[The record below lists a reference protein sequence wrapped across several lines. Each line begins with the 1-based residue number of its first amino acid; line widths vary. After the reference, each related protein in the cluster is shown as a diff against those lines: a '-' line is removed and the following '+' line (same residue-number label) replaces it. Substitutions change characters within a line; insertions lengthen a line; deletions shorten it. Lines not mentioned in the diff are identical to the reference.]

1 MGGMTAARAATSSLT
16 DAGMGLSEEASR
28 RREDRAIA
36 RALRIIERRAG
47 RPGQSF
53 GEVAACES
61 FFRLRLGGEIREH
74 FEVAFLDSRHRLIA
88 VERMF
93 SGSVD
98 GAQVHPRVVVQR
110 ALALNAAAVMVAHN
124 HPSGYAEPSAADR
137 AVTTQLKTALG
148 MVEVRLLDHFVVT
161 ADRAVSMAARGWI

>member
-1 MGGMTAARAATSSLT
+1 L
-16 DAGMGLSEEASR
+16 
-28 RREDRAIA
+28 
-36 RALRIIERRAG
+36 
-47 RPGQSF
+47 F

-61 FFRLRLGGEIREH
+61 FFRLRLGGETREH

-98 GAQVHPRVVVQR
+98 GAQVYPRVVVQR

-137 AVTTQLKTALG
+137 AVTTQLKSALG

-161 ADRAVSMAARGWI
+161 ADRAVSMAARGWV

>member
-1 MGGMTAARAATSSLT
+1 MIP
-16 DAGMGLSEEASR
+16 SEEASR
-28 RREDRAIA
+28 RREDQAIA
-36 RALRIIERRAG
+36 RALRILERRAG
-47 RPGQSF
+47 SPGQSF
-53 GEVAACES
+53 GEVSACES
-61 FFRLRLGGEIREH
+61 FFRLRLGGEMREH

-98 GAQVHPRVVVQR
+98 GAQVYPRVVVQR

-137 AVTTQLKTALG
+137 AVTAQLKNALG
-148 MVEVRLLDHFVVT
+148 LVEVRLLDHFVVT
-161 ADRAVSMAARGWI
+161 ADRAVSMAARGWV

>member
-1 MGGMTAARAATSSLT
+1 MGGMTLARAETSSLT
-16 DAGMGLSEEASR
+16 DSGTGLPEEASR

-36 RALRIIERRAG
+36 RALRILERRAG
-47 RPGQSF
+47 SPGQSF
-53 GEVAACES
+53 GEVSACES
-61 FFRLRLGGEIREH
+61 FFRLRLGGEMREH

-110 ALALNAAAVMVAHN
+110 ALALNAAAVMLAHN

-137 AVTTQLKTALG
+137 AVTVQLKSALG

-161 ADRAVSMAARGWI
+161 ADRAVSMAARGWV

>member
-1 MGGMTAARAATSSLT
+1 MGGMTLARAGTSSLT
-16 DAGMGLSEEASR
+16 DSGMIASEEASR

-36 RALRIIERRAG
+36 RALRILERRAG
-47 RPGQSF
+47 SPGQSF
-53 GEVAACES
+53 GEVSACES
-61 FFRLRLGGEIREH
+61 FFRLRLGGEMREH

-137 AVTTQLKTALG
+137 AVTVQLKSALG